1 MKRAGDR
8 LFDVLALGVELLLC
22 CLPIGTLAYVTAA
35 AGINAGATLLGLVMV
50 PAYFAGRFAA
60 ARQLEH
66 LQRRALEI
74 IERAERDS

>member
-1 MKRAGDR
+1 M
-8 LFDVLALGVELLLC
+8 LALVVELLLC
-22 CLPIGTLAYVTAA
+22 CLPIGTLAYVSAA
-35 AGINAGATLLGLVMV
+35 AGVNAGVTLLGLVMV